1 MYFVMKRALIFL
13 ILGSGLIGSIYFFMS
28 KNESKDSEEVIKQEV
43 MNDSIQEVSLDT
55 LFDASENKQ

>member
-1 MYFVMKRALIFL
+1 MKRALIFL